1 MRALV
6 TGGLGFVGRHL
17 VAHLREQGDDVVV
30 LDRRSGAGVDI
41 TDAARIRDAVLR
53 AGPDA
58 VYHLAGWAD
67 VGASWQHPVEA
78 FRANAEGTLNVLLAC
93 AEGGVD
99 RVLSVGSADVYG
111 VVTEAE
117 LPLTETSPL
126 RPASPY
132 AASKVA
138 ADFLGLQAHLGQGL
152 GVIRVRAFNHLG
164 PGQTPRFVAA
174 ALAERVAA
182 NERDGGDVVRVGD
195 LSARR
200 DFTDVRDVVRAYRLL
215 VEQGAPGEVYNV
227 CTGIDLAVQDL
238 ADRMLAMA
246 TRPMHLE
253 VDESLLRPVEVPVL
267 RGDATKLRD
276 ATGWAPAIPI
286 DQTLADLLDD
296 QRAHVAA
303 S

>member
-17 VAHLREQGDDVVV
+17 VAHLRDQGDEVVV
-30 LDRRSGAGVDI
+30 LDRSTDLGVDI
-41 TDAARIRDAVLR
+41 TDAARIRGAVLH
-53 AGPDA
+53 AAPDA

-93 AEGGVD
+93 AESGVD

-164 PGQTPRFVAA
+164 PGQTGRFVAA

-215 VEQGAPGEVYNV
+215 VELGAPGEAYNV
-227 CTGIDLAVQDL
+227 CTGVDLAVQDL
-238 ADRMLAMA
+238 ADRMLGMA
-246 TRPMHLE
+246 AHPMHLE
-253 VDESLLRPVEVPVL
+253 VDPSLLRPVEVPVL

-276 ATGWAPAIPI
+276 ATAWEPAIPI
-286 DQTLADLLDD
+286 ERTLADLLDD
-296 QRAHVAA
+296 QRARVAA
-303 S
+303 G

>member
-1 MRALV
+1 VRALV

-17 VAHLREQGDDVVV
+17 VAHLRDSGDEVDV
-30 LDRRSGAGVDI
+30 LDRHGESAVDI
-41 TDAARIRDAVLR
+41 TDAEAVR
-53 AGPDA
+53 AAVTRSAPDA

-67 VGASWQHPVEA
+67 VGGSWKHPVEA

-93 AEGGVD
+93 ADGQVD

-117 LPLTETSPL
+117 LPLTESSAL

-138 ADFLGLQAHLGQGL
+138 ADFLGLQAFLGQGL

-164 PGQTPRFVAA
+164 PGQTDRFVAA
-174 ALAERVAA
+174 ALAARIAA
-182 NERDGGDVVRVGD
+182 NERDGGDTVRVGD

-215 VEQGAPGEVYNV
+215 VELGAPGEVYNV
-227 CTGIDLAVQDL
+227 CTGRDLAVQEL
-238 ADRMLAMA
+238 ADAMLAMA
-246 TRPMHLE
+246 TRPMALE
-253 VDESLLRPVEVPVL
+253 VDASLLRPVEVPVL

-276 ATGWAPAIPI
+276 ATGWEPLIPI
-286 DQTLADLLDD
+286 EQTLADLLDD
-296 QRAHVAA
+296 QRARA
-303 S
+303 